1 MGRTTGRTD
10 VSLELHWGARTDTG
24 LRRKRNEDAYV
35 AEPPVFAVAD
45 GMGGHARGDV
55 AAAMAVE
62 ALRNLLADQEPDA
75 APIQRSVVLDEVRNA
90 DQAIH
95 QAGSDLTAAGM
106 GTTVCGI
113 VPMVDEVPPSALV
126 FNVGDSRVYLHR
138 HGTLH
143 QVSRDH
149 SVVQELLDAGQ
160 IDSTEAEL
168 HPQRNVVT
176 RSLGSGEPLDIDW
189 WNLELLPGDRWLLC
203 SDGLVKEV
211 QPSRLVDLLRSD
223 VDAQQAADRL
233 VQLAL
238 DGGGRDNIT
247 VVVVDVS
254 GELPHP
260 ATDLDAGTNPRQT
273 SVATQPRREAPTAPL
288 TRSYEEEA
296 PASP

>member
-1 MGRTTGRTD
+1 M
-10 VSLELHWGARTDTG
+10 SLDLRWGARTDTG
-24 LRRKRNEDAYV
+24 LRRARNEDAYL

-55 AAAMAVE
+55 AAAMVVE
-62 ALRNLLADQEPDA
+62 ALRTLLDADGLDA
-75 APIQRSVVLDEVRNA
+75 APIQRAVVLDEVRNA

-95 QAGSDLTAAGM
+95 RAGNQPAEAGM
-106 GTTVCGI
+106 GTTVCGL
-113 VPMVDEVPPSALV
+113 VPMLEEVPPSALV

-138 HGTLH
+138 DDTLR

-149 SVVQELLDAGQ
+149 SVVQELLDAGR
-160 IDSTEAEL
+160 IDAAEAEL

-189 WNLELLPGDRWLLC
+189 WSLDLRPGDRWLLC

-211 QPSRLVDLLRSD
+211 GPDRIADLLRSE
-223 VDAQQAADRL
+223 VAAQQAADRL

-254 GELPHP
+254 GAVPHP
-260 ATDLDAGTNPRQT
+260 AADLDAGTNPRRAP
-273 SVATQPRREAPTAPL
+273 VATQPRNDRQPQPL
-288 TRSYEEEA
+288 ARSLEQEA